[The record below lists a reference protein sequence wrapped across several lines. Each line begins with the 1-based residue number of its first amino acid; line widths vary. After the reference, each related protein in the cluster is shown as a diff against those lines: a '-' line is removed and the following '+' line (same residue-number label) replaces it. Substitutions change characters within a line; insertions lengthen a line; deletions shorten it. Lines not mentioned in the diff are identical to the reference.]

1 MSQKEKLALGAVV
14 AAAVG
19 GFIYSKR
26 LGLGITTLNI
36 THFIIAVF
44 IIILEIIKNTMKIN
58 INIKSIIIIILIIII
73 IALVLYFSFPVERL
87 SLRIP

>member
-14 AAAVG
+14 AAADG

-26 LGLGITTLNI
+26 LRLGITTLNI

-44 IIILEIIKNTMKIN
+44 IIILVIIKNTIN
-58 INIKSIIIIILIIII
+58 IIINIKIIIIIVIIIII

>member
-26 LGLGITTLNI
+26 LGLGISTPNI
-36 THFIIAVF
+36 TDFIITVISIILV
-44 IIILEIIKNTMKIN
+44 IIINTIN
-58 INIKSIIIIILIIII
+58 INIKIIIIII
-73 IALVLYFSFPVERL
+73 IALVLSFSFQ
-87 SLRIP
+87 SKG